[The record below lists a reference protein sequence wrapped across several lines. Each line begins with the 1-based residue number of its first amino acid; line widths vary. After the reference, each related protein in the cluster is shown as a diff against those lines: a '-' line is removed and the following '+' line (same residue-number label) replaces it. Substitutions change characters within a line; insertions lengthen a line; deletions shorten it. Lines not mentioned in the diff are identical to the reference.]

1 MKDEIDR
8 SVKETKKFLEATLDK
23 GFINDVSETLD
34 LQQDI
39 YSAYKND
46 LIDQI
51 EILIITDKI
60 ISQDDLVKRVDVV
73 DGLSVNVKYWDLKKW
88 NDLKRSKSKRLPI
101 AIDLTED
108 EYKSYHLDFVK
119 RTANKNLSQYLVIFP
134 GNLIADLYDYHNT
147 KLLENNVRVFLSAN
161 RKANRE
167 IRKTIANDATKFFSF
182 NNGISATAE
191 NIKIENGKILKIEDF
206 QIVNGGQT
214 TATIHY
220 SRKKDKSD
228 LTNVF
233 VPVKITELKRDED
246 YGETV
251 GNISKAA
258 NTQSAI
264 RTSDFYANKPLLV
277 QFERFSQKNPSSDEN
292 GNNYFYFF
300 ERMSGQYNVAKNSI
314 STRKRLINSWIR
326 EHPKELSFTKIEIA
340 RWYNCLEGYPHVAA
354 LSAEKQ
360 FTLFMDE
367 KNYQNPKINF
377 PQFKM
382 FQAIA

>member
-1 MKDEIDR
+1 M
-8 SVKETKKFLEATLDK
+8 
-23 GFINDVSETLD
+23 
-34 LQQDI
+34 
-39 YSAYKND
+39 
-46 LIDQI
+46 
-51 EILIITDKI
+51 
-60 ISQDDLVKRVDVV
+60 
-73 DGLSVNVKYWDLKKW
+73 DLKKW
-88 NDLKRSKSKRLPI
+88 NDLKRSKSKRLAI

-108 EYKSYHLDFVK
+108 DYKNYHLDFVK

-220 SRKKDKSD
+220 SRKQDKSD

-246 YGETV
+246 L
-251 GNISKAA
+251 K
-258 NTQSAI
+258 QLAI
-264 RTSDFYANKPLLV
+264 YQKLQIHKVLLELV
-277 QFERFSQKNPSSDEN
+277 IF
-292 GNNYFYFF
+292 
-300 ERMSGQYNVAKNSI
+300 M
-314 STRKRLINSWIR
+314 LINHS
-326 EHPKELSFTKIEIA
+326 
-340 RWYNCLEGYPHVAA
+340 
-354 LSAEKQ
+354 
-360 FTLFMDE
+360 
-367 KNYQNPKINF
+367 
-377 PQFKM
+377 
-382 FQAIA
+382 